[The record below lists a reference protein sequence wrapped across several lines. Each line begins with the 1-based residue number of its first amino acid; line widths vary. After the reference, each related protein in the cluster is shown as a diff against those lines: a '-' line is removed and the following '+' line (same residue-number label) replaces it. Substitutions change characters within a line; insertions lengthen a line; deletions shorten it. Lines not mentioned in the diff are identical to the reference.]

1 LDDKVKELVCQLSGK
16 EEYEFGDLS
25 VQIDVRTK
33 KLVAGF
39 CGKED
44 YEFGDLSRELSKR
57 TKEGVANYTG
67 KSEYKFGDLTMQA
80 LKNMSGKDDYQV
92 SVCRC
97 ILRGVDAVVNV
108 MFY

>member
-1 LDDKVKELVCQLSGK
+1 M
-16 EEYEFGDLS
+16 S

-57 TKEGVANYTG
+57 TREGVASYTG
-67 KSEYKFGDLTMQA
+67 KSDYKFGDLTMQA

-92 SVCRC
+92 STVLC
-97 ILRGVDAVVNV
+97 
-108 MFY
+108 